1 MEWLVYGGACLSAV
15 GLAGIIWSIL
25 AVARAKRS
33 GEDGE
38 ALKMRMQSILPI
50 NIGALMLSILGLGA
64 VTIGLIL
71 G

>member
-15 GLAGIIWSIL
+15 GLAGIVWSIF
-25 AVARAKRS
+25 AVAQAKRNS
-33 GEDGE
+33 DDGE
-38 ALKMRMQSILPI
+38 ALRTRMQSILPI
-50 NIGALMLSILGLGA
+50 NIGAFMLSILGLGA